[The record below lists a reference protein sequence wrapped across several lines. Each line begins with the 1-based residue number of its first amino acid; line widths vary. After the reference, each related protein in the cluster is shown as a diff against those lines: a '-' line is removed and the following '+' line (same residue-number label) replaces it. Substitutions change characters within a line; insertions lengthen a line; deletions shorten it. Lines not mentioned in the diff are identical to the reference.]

1 MLKANSTIL
10 RRSRN
15 YLLLAFAGVLALAIL
30 VAAALTARLA
40 VGPVSVAFMGPDLR
54 ESLNEKL
61 YYAYDVKFD
70 DLELRWSDGH
80 GNMGLA
86 LVGVRVADYSAQ
98 DIASVPE
105 IVVGLSPAGII
116 GGDMKPKAITV
127 VAPKIRWIKT
137 AGGAVKFDVGADK
150 PGESGKILEDFLI
163 TMASAPE
170 PEEGEKKLLPE
181 MRIIDAEIM
190 IGNEV
195 ENSSLIVSDADIL
208 IAPHAKGVRS
218 TFELAVETASK
229 PVHISAEG
237 LYRTEDQRIELVL
250 NFTDLALD
258 GLGALL
264 PGPVPG
270 AIMSEPVSGSIQ
282 LDMDKFFAVDA
293 AEFDLSGKALSLAGH
308 ARLEASLVSLEAHG
322 TLAESSLQALNQGWP
337 SGLGE
342 EFDIWLENGGAGEGD
357 VALALQGSVDRFD
370 QSLQLSGTIGS
381 SQTPFIVSGLT
392 DSPIV
397 EIPAEG
403 KSASARSSQ
412 H

>member
-1 MLKANSTIL
+1 MLKGGSTIL
-10 RRSRN
+10 RGFRN
-15 YLLLAFAGVLALAIL
+15 YTLLALAGVLAAAIL
-30 VAAALTARLA
+30 ITAALTARLA

-54 ESLNEKL
+54 ESLGEKL

-70 DLELRWSDGH
+70 DLELRWSDGF
-80 GNMGLA
+80 GNTGLA
-86 LVGVRVADYSAQ
+86 LVGVRVADSSAQ

-127 VAPKIRWIKT
+127 VAPRIRWIKT
-137 AGGAVKFDVGADK
+137 AGGADK

-170 PEEGEKKLLPE
+170 PEEGEKEILPE
-181 MRIIDAEIM
+181 MRIIDAEIT

-195 ENSSLIVSDADIL
+195 ENSSLLVSDADIL

-218 TFELAVETASK
+218 TFELAVETAAR

-237 LYRTEDQRIELVL
+237 LYRTKDQRIELAL
-250 NFTDLALD
+250 NFIDLALD
-258 GLGALL
+258 GLAALL

-270 AIMSEPVSGSIQ
+270 PIMSEPVSGSIR

-322 TLAESSLQALNQGWP
+322 SLAKSSLQALNQGWP
-337 SGLGE
+337 AGLGR
-342 EFDIWLENGGAGEGD
+342 EFDIWLENGGAGESD

-381 SQTPFIVSGLT
+381 PRTPFIVSGLT

-397 EIPAEG
+397 EIPAQG

>member
-1 MLKANSTIL
+1 
-10 RRSRN
+10 
-15 YLLLAFAGVLALAIL
+15 
-30 VAAALTARLA
+30 
-40 VGPVSVAFMGPDLR
+40 VSVAFMGPDLR
-54 ESLNEKL
+54 ESLGEKL
-61 YYAYDVKFD
+61 NYAYDVKFD
-70 DLELRWSDGH
+70 DLELHWSDGH
-80 GNMGLA
+80 GNTGLA
-86 LVGVRVADYSAQ
+86 LVGVRIAYYSLQ

-105 IVVGLSPAGII
+105 IIVGLSPAGII

-137 AGGAVKFDVGADK
+137 AGGAIKFDIGADK

-170 PEEGEKKLLPE
+170 PEEGEEKILPE
-181 MRIIDAEIM
+181 MRIIDAEIT

-195 ENSSLIVSDADIL
+195 DNSSLLVSDADIL

-218 TFELAVETASK
+218 TFELA
-229 PVHISAEG
+229 
-237 LYRTEDQRIELVL
+237 L

-258 GLGALL
+258 GLAALL

-270 AIMSEPVSGSIQ
+270 PIMSEPVSGSIR

-293 AEFDLSGKALSLAGH
+293 AEFDLSGKALSLVGH

-322 TLAESSLQALNQGWP
+322 SLAKSSLQALSESWP
-337 SGLGE
+337 AGLGR

-357 VALALQGSVDRFD
+357 VAVALQGSIHRFD

-381 SQTPFIVSGLT
+381 PRTPFIVSGLT

>member
-1 MLKANSTIL
+1 MPRDSSTIL
-10 RRSRN
+10 RRFRN
-15 YLLLAFAGVLALAIL
+15 YTLLALASVLAVAIL
-30 VAAALTARLA
+30 VTAALTARLA

-54 ESLNEKL
+54 ESLGEKL
-61 YYAYDVKFD
+61 NYAYDVKFD

-80 GNMGLA
+80 GNTGLA
-86 LVGVRVADYSAQ
+86 LVGVRIADYSLQ

-105 IVVGLSPAGII
+105 IIVGLSPAGII

-127 VAPKIRWIKT
+127 VAPRIRWIKT
-137 AGGAVKFDVGADK
+137 AGGAIKFDIGADK
-150 PGESGKILEDFLI
+150 PGDSGKILEDFLI
-163 TMASAPE
+163 TLAAAPE
-170 PEEGEKKLLPE
+170 PQEGEKKILPE
-181 MRIIDAEIM
+181 MRIIDAEIT

-195 ENSSLIVSDADIL
+195 DNSSLLVSDADIL

-218 TFELAVETASK
+218 TFELA
-229 PVHISAEG
+229 
-237 LYRTEDQRIELVL
+237 L

-258 GLGALL
+258 GLAALL

-270 AIMSEPVSGSIQ
+270 PIMSEPVSGSIR
-282 LDMDKFFAVDA
+282 LDMDKFFAVDV

-322 TLAESSLQALNQGWP
+322 SLAKSSLQALSESWP
-337 SGLGE
+337 AGLGR

-357 VALALQGSVDRFD
+357 VAVALQGSIHRFD

-381 SQTPFIVSGLT
+381 PRTPFIVSGLT

>member
-1 MLKANSTIL
+1 MPRDSSTIL
-10 RRSRN
+10 RRFRN
-15 YLLLAFAGVLALAIL
+15 YTLLALASVLAVAIL
-30 VAAALTARLA
+30 VTAALTARLA

-54 ESLNEKL
+54 ESLGEKL
-61 YYAYDVKFD
+61 NYAYDVKFD

-80 GNMGLA
+80 GNTGLA
-86 LVGVRVADYSAQ
+86 LVDVRIADYSLQ

-105 IVVGLSPAGII
+105 IIVGLSPAGII

-127 VAPKIRWIKT
+127 VAPRIRWIKT
-137 AGGAVKFDVGADK
+137 AGGAIKFDIGADK
-150 PGESGKILEDFLI
+150 PGDSGKILEDFLI
-163 TMASAPE
+163 TLAAAPE
-170 PEEGEKKLLPE
+170 PQEGEKKILPE
-181 MRIIDAEIM
+181 MRIIDAEIT

-195 ENSSLIVSDADIL
+195 DNSSLLVSDADIL

-218 TFELAVETASK
+218 TFELA
-229 PVHISAEG
+229 
-237 LYRTEDQRIELVL
+237 L

-258 GLGALL
+258 GLAALL

-270 AIMSEPVSGSIQ
+270 PIMSEPVSGSIR

-322 TLAESSLQALNQGWP
+322 SLAKSSLQALSESWP
-337 SGLGE
+337 AGLGR

-357 VALALQGSVDRFD
+357 VAVALQGSIHRFD

-381 SQTPFIVSGLT
+381 PRTPFIVSGLT

>member
-1 MLKANSTIL
+1 MLA
-10 RRSRN
+10 
-15 YLLLAFAGVLALAIL
+15 VAIL
-30 VAAALTARLA
+30 VTAALTARLA

-54 ESLNEKL
+54 ESLGEKL
-61 YYAYDVKFD
+61 NYAYDVKFD

-80 GNMGLA
+80 GNTGLA
-86 LVGVRVADYSAQ
+86 LVGVRIADYSLQ

-105 IVVGLSPAGII
+105 IIVGLSPAGII

-137 AGGAVKFDVGADK
+137 AGGAIKFDIGADK

-170 PEEGEKKLLPE
+170 PEEGEEKILPE
-181 MRIIDAEIM
+181 MRIIDAEIT

-195 ENSSLIVSDADIL
+195 DNSSLLVSDADIL

-218 TFELAVETASK
+218 TFELA
-229 PVHISAEG
+229 
-237 LYRTEDQRIELVL
+237 L

-258 GLGALL
+258 GLAALL

-270 AIMSEPVSGSIQ
+270 PIMSEPVSGSIR

-322 TLAESSLQALNQGWP
+322 SLAKSSLQALSESWP
-337 SGLGE
+337 AGLGR

-357 VALALQGSVDRFD
+357 VAVALQGSIHRFD

-381 SQTPFIVSGLT
+381 PRTPFIVSGLT

>member
-1 MLKANSTIL
+1 MPRDSSTIL
-10 RRSRN
+10 RRFRN
-15 YLLLAFAGVLALAIL
+15 YTLLALASVLAVAIL
-30 VAAALTARLA
+30 VTAALTARLA
-40 VGPVSVAFMGPDLR
+40 VDPVSVAFMDPDLR
-54 ESLNEKL
+54 ESLGEKL
-61 YYAYDVKFD
+61 NYAYDVKFD

-127 VAPKIRWIKT
+127 VAPRIRWIKT
-137 AGGAVKFDVGADK
+137 AGGAIKFDIGADK
-150 PGESGKILEDFLI
+150 PGDSGKILEDFLI
-163 TMASAPE
+163 TLAAAPE
-170 PEEGEKKLLPE
+170 PQEGEKKILPE
-181 MRIIDAEIM
+181 MRIIDAEIT

-195 ENSSLIVSDADIL
+195 DNSSLLVSDADIL

-218 TFELAVETASK
+218 TFELA
-229 PVHISAEG
+229 
-237 LYRTEDQRIELVL
+237 L

-258 GLGALL
+258 GLAALL

-270 AIMSEPVSGSIQ
+270 PIMSEPVSGSIR

-293 AEFDLSGKALSLAGH
+293 AEFDLSGKALSLVGH

-322 TLAESSLQALNQGWP
+322 SLAKSSLQALSESWP
-337 SGLGE
+337 AGLGR

-357 VALALQGSVDRFD
+357 VAVALQGSIHRFD

-381 SQTPFIVSGLT
+381 PRTPFIVSGLT

>member
-1 MLKANSTIL
+1 MPRDSSTIL
-10 RRSRN
+10 RRFRN
-15 YLLLAFAGVLALAIL
+15 YTLLALASVLAVAIL
-30 VAAALTARLA
+30 VTAALTARLA

-54 ESLNEKL
+54 ESLGEKL
-61 YYAYDVKFD
+61 NYAYDVKFD

-80 GNMGLA
+80 GNTGLA
-86 LVGVRVADYSAQ
+86 LVGVRIADYSLQ

-105 IVVGLSPAGII
+105 IIVGLSPAGII

-137 AGGAVKFDVGADK
+137 AGGAIKFDIGADK

-170 PEEGEKKLLPE
+170 PQEGEKKILPE
-181 MRIIDAEIM
+181 MRIIDAEIT

-195 ENSSLIVSDADIL
+195 DNSSLLVSDADIL

-218 TFELAVETASK
+218 TFELA
-229 PVHISAEG
+229 
-237 LYRTEDQRIELVL
+237 L

-258 GLGALL
+258 GLAALL

-270 AIMSEPVSGSIQ
+270 PIMSEPVSGSIR

-322 TLAESSLQALNQGWP
+322 SLAKSSLQALSESWP
-337 SGLGE
+337 AGLGR

-357 VALALQGSVDRFD
+357 VAVALQGSIHRFD

-381 SQTPFIVSGLT
+381 PRTPFIVSGLT